1 MKLDLNKIQK
11 ILIIQYQP
19 LGDVLLNTGYLP
31 FLRQKFPQ
39 AKIDFLVRKPY
50 HKALEGN
57 PFLDELV
64 VFENKPGWRNV
75 VERLKLFRRVR
86 ARRYDLI
93 IDQIRGVGSAAI
105 TLLSGAKYRLG
116 YVKRRFAFIYN
127 VKVYKI
133 TRRYSAGMKFDLLK
147 PLGIEEQPYR
157 LYFSIKPESHGY
169 IDQWLKQEGLQNKKL
184 ICFSPG
190 SPVPRKKWSLRNY
203 AQLADMILQ
212 RTDRQVILLWG
223 PGEKA
228 DVEQV
233 RQFMKEKP
241 IIAPPTDF
249 NQAAALL
256 QRCELLVCNDG
267 GINHLA
273 VAVDA
278 PSLAIF
284 GSTDPDK
291 WGAENMPGH
300 YVLHNPAV
308 NSRLDPTFGIS
319 AERAFAKIIEI
330 LSNPMQRSK

>member
-1 MKLDLNKIQK
+1 MKIDFNKIDK

-19 LGDVLLNTGYLP
+19 FGDILLNTGYLP
-31 FLRQKFPQ
+31 FLRQKFPN

-50 HKALEGN
+50 HRVLEGN
-57 PFLDELV
+57 PFLDELI
-64 VFENKPGWRNV
+64 VFENKPGWRNLF
-75 VERLKLFRRVR
+75 ERIKLFRRIR

-93 IDQIRGVGSAAI
+93 IDQIRGMGSAAI
-105 TLLSGAKYRLG
+105 TFFSGAQYRLG
-116 YVKRRFAFIYN
+116 YKKRRLSFIYN

-157 LYFSIKPESHGY
+157 LYYTIKPESHRY
-169 IDQWLKQEGLQNKKL
+169 AADWLASAGLAGKKL

-190 SPVPRKKWSLRNY
+190 SPVPRKKWSLANY
-203 AQLADMILQ
+203 AALADLILQ
-212 RTDRQVILLWG
+212 RTSRGVILLWG
-223 PGEKA
+223 PDEKE
-228 DVEQV
+228 DVEQI
-233 RQFMKEKP
+233 QQMMKEQA
-241 IIAPPTDF
+241 ILAPPTDF

-256 QRCELLVCNDG
+256 QQCELLVCNDG

-284 GSTDPDK
+284 GSTAPDK
-291 WGAENMPGH
+291 WGAENMLGH

-308 NSRLDPTFGIS
+308 DSRQDATFGIS
-319 AERAFAKIIEI
+319 AEMAYGKILEI
-330 LSNPMQRSK
+330 IS